1 MKTEISMQNFTSAVD
16 VRDGRYAE
24 TVDSIGLN
32 WVRKRLKYIMI
43 PEEIIRKRIRFMAD
57 EITAD
62 FRHSD
67 SLMIITVLQG
77 AQKFASELAYLIDNE
92 NVEFDSVRISSY
104 TNDRSTG
111 EGRTTMV
118 LTNDVIGKDLLIVG
132 DIVDTGR
139 QMKGFLQWIR
149 DAMHP
154 RSVRLVS
161 LLDKPARREVEDLEI
176 DYTGFIVPDEFVVGY
191 GLDFNEKYRNLPF
204 VGVLKEEFFAT
215 SP

>member
-1 MKTEISMQNFTSAVD
+1 MKTEVSTQNFTSAVD

-62 FRHSD
+62 FHRSD
-67 SLMIITVLQG
+67 SLMIVTVLQG

-104 TNDRSTG
+104 TDDRSTG

-118 LTNDVIGKDLLIVG
+118 LKNDVIGKDLLIVE

-139 QMKGFLQWIR
+139 QMKSFLQWIR
-149 DAMHP
+149 EAMHP
-154 RSVRLVS
+154 RLVRLVS
-161 LLDKPARREVEDLEI
+161 LLDKPARREVKDLQI

-204 VGVLKEEFFAT
+204 VGVLKEEFFAAGQ
-215 SP
+215 